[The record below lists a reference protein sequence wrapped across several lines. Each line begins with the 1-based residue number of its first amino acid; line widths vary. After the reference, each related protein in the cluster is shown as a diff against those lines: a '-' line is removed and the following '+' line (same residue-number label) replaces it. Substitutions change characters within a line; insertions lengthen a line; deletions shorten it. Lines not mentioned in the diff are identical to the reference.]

1 MYTFF
6 SRESI
11 SSVCV
16 GWTKNVLGSAKCNYL
31 KCKPQKALLEATF
44 FLKIGQFLFNIL
56 HNFLISVQIYKIDVY
71 DLACFF

>member
-31 KCKPQKALLEATF
+31 KCKPQKHFWKLHF
-44 FLKIGQFLFNIL
+44 FKIGQFLSDKLYEFFISDL
-56 HNFLISVQIYKIDVY
+56 HFKIDAY
-71 DLACFF
+71 DLACFL

>member
-16 GWTKNVLGSAKCNYL
+16 GWTKNVLGSAKCKYL
-31 KCKPQKALLEATF
+31 KCKPQKSTSGSYI
-44 FLKIGQFLFNIL
+44 FLKIGQFLSDKLYKFL
-56 HNFLISVQIYKIDVY
+56 MSDLNFKIDAY